1 MHVEGT
7 PEPVLVL
14 VPLPVL
20 VVNPDPVL
28 PPPEPE
34 PELELEP
41 VAVDLEPLLLHPTTP
56 RSRPRGAAKR
66 ILELTTVKWHRVSLD
81 QVTNMAWDKLIETA
95 RDLSTADVRLA
106 VWRSFHRWAQLI
118 EL

>member
-7 PEPVLVL
+7 PDPVVVPVPML
-14 VPLPVL
+14 VPEL
-20 VVNPDPVL
+20 VANPDPVL

-34 PELELEP
+34 PVPVPDAVDEEP
-41 VAVDLEPLLLHPTTP
+41 VLHPTIP

-81 QVTNMAWDKLIETA
+81 QVTNMAWNQFIETA
-95 RDLSTADVRLA
+95 QDLSTADVRLA
-106 VWRSFHRWAQLI
+106 V
-118 EL
+118 